1 MGIERMLLLLEEAG
15 VQPPTVAPVVYAIV
29 PEPAALTVAM
39 TSCETL
45 RSHDIAVQMH
55 AAGRDAWGSM
65 KSQFKRADGSG
76 ARFALIFGADEL
88 ARGVVSVKSL
98 RDAAV
103 PQRELALGQLD
114 AWAAELRIA

>member
-1 MGIERMLLLLEEAG
+1 
-15 VQPPTVAPVVYAIV
+15 V
-29 PEPAALTVAM
+29 
-39 TSCETL
+39 
-45 RSHDIAVQMH
+45 AVQMH

-88 ARGVVSVKSL
+88 TRGAVSVKSL

-103 PQRELALGQLD
+103 PQRELSLDQLG
-114 AWAAELRIA
+114 AWAAELLIA